1 MEELLQYIFQYGV
14 GTLCVAYLIYFQNTT
29 MKDMNNTLLKMID
42 TLNGINTRLSIIED
56 KLERKVINM
65 ACKRGKRKR

>member
-1 MEELLQYIFQYGV
+1 MDELIQAITNYGIGIVCV
-14 GTLCVAYLIYFQNTT
+14 GYLIYFQSTT

-56 KLERKVINM
+56 KLERKDND
-65 ACKRGKRKR
+65 